1 MMHNFYELL
10 FHSWLLALQKCSEL
24 GPRSKHSIYGRPSP
38 AGKSPSHYF
47 IYLLN
52 EYLLKACI
60 VPEALP
66 GAGKIAARVIDF
78 TETKL
83 CLLFGSE
90 GVRGTIN
97 TNLVKAGASR

>member
-1 MMHNFYELL
+1 M
-10 FHSWLLALQKCSEL
+10 
-24 GPRSKHSIYGRPSP
+24 
-38 AGKSPSHYF
+38 
-47 IYLLN
+47 
-52 EYLLKACI
+52 
-60 VPEALP
+60 PEALP